1 MNIQFKVLLICSL
14 LAAGCSGEENESDA
28 WGTFEATIIT
38 VAPVTSGRIL
48 TMNAMEGEKVAAG
61 ETASLTD
68 TTGLSLRLREA
79 VASKGILNARLRSI
93 DSERDVLVQ
102 QLQNI
107 EREIARVENLVEGDA
122 ATTRQLDDLKGQAG
136 VTQKQISAIL
146 SGRESVRAEQQV
158 LEIKIENLRRELSD
172 CRVIFPS
179 DGTILSRLA
188 EPGEVATPGKPL
200 YRIADMS
207 RMELR
212 VYISGNQ
219 LSSVVPGESCI
230 VRIDDPEMNYREF
243 TGKIASVA
251 DRAEFTPKII
261 QTREERVS
269 LVYAVT
275 ILVENDNSI
284 KIGMPG
290 EAVFTGR
297 ERE

>member
-1 MNIQFKVLLICSL
+1 MNIQFKVLLLCSIL
-14 LAAGCSGEENESDA
+14 VAGCSGEDNETDA

-48 TMNAMEGEKVAAG
+48 TMNGVEGEKVTAG

-68 TTGLSLRLREA
+68 TTGLSVRLREA
-79 VASKGILNARLRSI
+79 VAGKGILNARLRSI
-93 DSERDVLVQ
+93 DSERDVLGQ

-107 EREIARVENLVEGDA
+107 TREIARVENLMEGNA
-122 ATTRQLDDLKGQAG
+122 ATSKQLDDLKGEAA
-136 VTQKQISAIL
+136 VINKKISATL
-146 SGRESVRAEQQV
+146 SGRESVRAEQRV
-158 LEIKIENLRRELSD
+158 LDIKIENLRRELSD
-172 CRVIFPS
+172 CRVTFPS

-219 LSSVVPGESCI
+219 LASVVPGESCI
-230 VRIDDPEMNYREF
+230 VRIDDPETKYREF

-290 EAVFTGR
+290 EAIFSDSDR
-297 ERE
+297 E

>member
-269 LVYAVT
+269 LVYAVI